1 MSPYGVTVFLFCNR
15 QRFNFLF
22 ARFPGE
28 HLEKSVTLRSFN
40 DRIKLNR
47 YLSTSGSA
55 REKNWAILQR
65 LGRNTDVNKLQT
77 PGLTTRLCVCV
88 CVTLFSRI
96 AAVIRLLSHT
106 QWNMKEVFNDVC
118 VPVVAL
124 IVWRCRGVT
133 SEGSRICSEFFF
145 FYFWTAE
152 SFLRLKKKKNTFHLL
167 SFPLLSA
174 CWGCYYGT
182 LQGHR

>member
-1 MSPYGVTVFLFCNR
+1 MFLFCNR

-55 REKNWAILQR
+55 REKYWAILQR

-77 PGLTTRLCVCV
+77 PGLTTRVCVCV

-133 SEGSRICSEFFF
+133 SEGSRICSLHLVGIL
-145 FYFWTAE
+145 
-152 SFLRLKKKKNTFHLL
+152 FLLFLNCGIISASKKKKNTFHLL